1 MIYIK
6 LKIMY
11 SKKEEFLNTS
21 THFFGLILTIIGIP
35 FIFYFNN
42 DYTEYSLFSIILF
55 LFGLFCV
62 YLTSS
67 IYHYTTNKKL
77 KSIFQKLDHI
87 SIFYLILG
95 SYAPVCLITLL
106 NFSGITIFLIVLILA
121 IIGTVL
127 KVFFTGKAEKASL
140 LLYLVMGWL
149 VISDIGT
156 LFSLI
161 PIQAKIL
168 LTISGLSYTIGTLF
182 YRSNKEYA
190 HTIWHLFVLSGSI
203 THYFFVI
210 GYII

>member
-1 MIYIK
+1 
-6 LKIMY
+6 MY
-11 SKKEEFLNTS
+11 SKKEEFLNTL

-35 FIFYFNN
+35 FILYFNN
-42 DYTEYSLFSIILF
+42 NHTEYSLFSIILF
-55 LFGLFCV
+55 LFGLLSV
-62 YLTSS
+62 YLSS
-67 IYHYTTNKKL
+67 TIYHYTKNNKL
-77 KSIFQKLDHI
+77 KSVFRKIDHI

-95 SYAPVCLITLL
+95 SYAPVCLVTLL
-106 NFSGITIFLIVLILA
+106 DFSGITIFLIVFTLA
-121 IIGTVL
+121 IIGTIL
-127 KVFFTGKAEKASL
+127 KVFFTGKIEKASL

-149 VISDIGT
+149 IISDIST

-168 LTISGLSYTIGTLF
+168 VAISGLSYTIGTLF
-182 YRSNKEYA
+182 YRSNKKYA

>member
-1 MIYIK
+1 
-6 LKIMY
+6 MY
-11 SKKEEFLNTS
+11 SKKEEFLNTL

-35 FIFYFNN
+35 FMFYFNN

-62 YLTSS
+62 YLTST
-67 IYHYTTNKKL
+67 IYHYTTDNKL
-77 KSIFQKLDHI
+77 KSVFQKLDHI

-106 NFSGITIFLIVLILA
+106 DFSGINIFLIVFALA

-127 KVFFTGKAEKASL
+127 KVFYAGRIEKASL
-140 LLYLVMGWL
+140 LLYLIMGWL
-149 VISDIGT
+149 IVSDIGT

-168 LTISGLSYTIGTLF
+168 LAISGLSYTIGTLF
-182 YRSNKEYA
+182 YRSNKQYA
-190 HTIWHLFVLSGSI
+190 HTIWHLFVLIGST

>member
-1 MIYIK
+1 
-6 LKIMY
+6 MY
-11 SKKEEFLNTS
+11 SKKEEFLNTL
-21 THFFGLILTIIGIP
+21 THFFGLILTIVGIP
-35 FIFYFNN
+35 FMLHFNN

-62 YLTSS
+62 YLTSTL
-67 IYHYTTNKKL
+67 YHYTKDNKL
-77 KSIFQKLDHI
+77 KSVFQKLDHI

-106 NFSGITIFLIVLILA
+106 DFSGINIFLVVFILA
-121 IIGTVL
+121 IIGTIL
-127 KVFFTGKAEKASL
+127 KVFFTGKIEKASL

-149 VISDIGT
+149 IISDIGT

-161 PIQAKIL
+161 PVQAKIL
-168 LTISGLSYTIGTLF
+168 LAVSGLSYTIGTLF
-182 YRSNKEYA
+182 YRSNKQYA
-190 HTIWHLFVLSGSI
+190 HTIWHLFVLVGST

>member
-1 MIYIK
+1 
-6 LKIMY
+6 MY

-35 FIFYFNN
+35 FMLYFNN

>member
-1 MIYIK
+1 
-6 LKIMY
+6 MY
-11 SKKEEFLNTS
+11 SKKEEFLNTL
-21 THFFGLILTIIGIP
+21 THFFGLILTIVGIP
-35 FIFYFNN
+35 FMLHFNN

-62 YLTSS
+62 YLTSTL
-67 IYHYTTNKKL
+67 YHYTKDNKL
-77 KSIFQKLDHI
+77 KSVFQKLDHI

-106 NFSGITIFLIVLILA
+106 DFSGINIFLIVFILA
-121 IIGTVL
+121 IIGTIL
-127 KVFFTGKAEKASL
+127 KVFFTGKIEKASL

-149 VISDIGT
+149 IISDIGT

-161 PIQAKIL
+161 PVQAKIL
-168 LTISGLSYTIGTLF
+168 IAVSGLSYTIGTLF
-182 YRSNKEYA
+182 YRSNKQYA
-190 HTIWHLFVLSGSI
+190 HTIWHLFVLVGST

>member
-1 MIYIK
+1 
-6 LKIMY
+6 MY
-11 SKKEEFLNTS
+11 SKKEEFLNTL
-21 THFFGLILTIIGIP
+21 THFFGLILTIIGVP
-35 FIFYFNN
+35 FMFYFNN

-62 YLTSS
+62 YLTST
-67 IYHYTTNKKL
+67 IYHYTSNNKL
-77 KSIFQKLDHI
+77 KSVFQKLDHI

-106 NFSGITIFLIVLILA
+106 DFSGITIFLIVLILA

-127 KVFFTGKAEKASL
+127 KVFFTGKIEKTSL
-140 LLYLVMGWL
+140 LLYLLMGWL
-149 VISDIGT
+149 IISDINT

-168 LTISGLSYTIGTLF
+168 LAISGLSYTIGTLF
-182 YRSNKEYA
+182 YRSNKVYA

>member
-1 MIYIK
+1 MIILNTVFLALYFFFLVYSVFTLLQQYITTPQIIK
-6 LKIMY
+6 LK
-11 SKKEEFLNTS
+11 S
-21 THFFGLILTIIGIP
+21 
-35 FIFYFNN
+35 
-42 DYTEYSLFSIILF
+42 
-55 LFGLFCV
+55 V
-62 YLTSS
+62 
-67 IYHYTTNKKL
+67 
-77 KSIFQKLDHI
+77 FQKLDHI

-106 NFSGITIFLIVLILA
+106 DFSGINIFLIVFILA
-121 IIGTVL
+121 IIGTIL
-127 KVFFTGKAEKASL
+127 KVFFTGKIEKASL

-149 VISDIGT
+149 IISDIGT

-161 PIQAKIL
+161 PVQAKIL
-168 LTISGLSYTIGTLF
+168 LAISGFSYTIGTLF

>member
-1 MIYIK
+1 
-6 LKIMY
+6 MY
-11 SKKEEFLNTS
+11 SKKEEFLNTL

-35 FIFYFNN
+35 FMLYFNN
-42 DYTEYSLFSIILF
+42 NYNEYSLFSIILF

-62 YLTSS
+62 YLTST
-67 IYHYTTNKKL
+67 IYHYTTNNKL
-77 KSIFQKLDHI
+77 KSVFQKLDHI

-106 NFSGITIFLIVLILA
+106 DFSGITIFLIVFILA
-121 IIGTVL
+121 IIGTIL
-127 KVFFTGKAEKASL
+127 KVFFTGKIEKASL

-149 VISDIGT
+149 IISDIGT

-161 PIQAKIL
+161 PVQAKIL
-168 LTISGLSYTIGTLF
+168 LAISGLSYTIGILF
-182 YRSNKEYA
+182 YRSNKEYT

>member
-1 MIYIK
+1 
-6 LKIMY
+6 MY
-11 SKKEEFLNTS
+11 SKKEEFLNTL

-35 FIFYFNN
+35 FILYFNN
-42 DYTEYSLFSIILF
+42 DHTEYSLFSIILF
-55 LFGLFCV
+55 LFGLFSV
-62 YLTSS
+62 YLSS
-67 IYHYTTNKKL
+67 TIYHYTKNNKL
-77 KSIFQKLDHI
+77 KSIFRKIDHI

-95 SYAPVCLITLL
+95 SYAPVCLVTLL
-106 NFSGITIFLIVLILA
+106 DFSGITIFLIVFILA
-121 IIGTVL
+121 ITGTIL
-127 KVFFTGKAEKASL
+127 KVFFTGKIEKASL

-149 VISDIGT
+149 IISDIST

-168 LTISGLSYTIGTLF
+168 LAISGLSYTIGTLF
-182 YRSNKEYA
+182 YRSNKKYT

>member
-1 MIYIK
+1 
-6 LKIMY
+6 MY
-11 SKKEEFLNTS
+11 SKKEEFLNTL
-21 THFFGLILTIIGIP
+21 THFFGLILTIVGIP
-35 FIFYFNN
+35 FMLHFNN

-62 YLTSS
+62 YLTSTL
-67 IYHYTTNKKL
+67 YHYTKDNKL
-77 KSIFQKLDHI
+77 KSVFQKLDHI

-106 NFSGITIFLIVLILA
+106 DFSGINIFLIVFILA
-121 IIGTVL
+121 IIGTIL
-127 KVFFTGKAEKASL
+127 KVFFTGKIEKASL

-149 VISDIGT
+149 IISDIGT

-161 PIQAKIL
+161 PFQAKIL
-168 LTISGLSYTIGTLF
+168 LAISGLSYTIGTLF
-182 YRSNKEYA
+182 YRSNKQYA
-190 HTIWHLFVLSGSI
+190 HTIWHLFVLIGST

>member
-1 MIYIK
+1 M
-6 LKIMY
+6 
-11 SKKEEFLNTS
+11 

-35 FIFYFNN
+35 FMLYFNN
-42 DYTEYSLFSIILF
+42 DHTEYNLFSIILF

-62 YLTSS
+62 YLTST

-77 KSIFQKLDHI
+77 KSVFQKLDHI

-106 NFSGITIFLIVLILA
+106 DFSGITIFLIVSKLA

-127 KVFFTGKAEKASL
+127 KVFFTGKFEKASL
-140 LLYLVMGWL
+140 LLYLIMGWL
-149 VISDIGT
+149 IISDIGT

-161 PIQAKIL
+161 PIQAKFL
-168 LTISGLSYTIGTLF
+168 LAISGLSYTIGTLF
-182 YRSNKEYA
+182 YRSNKQYA
-190 HTIWHLFVLSGSI
+190 HTIWHLFVLLGST

-210 GYII
+210 KYII

>member
-1 MIYIK
+1 
-6 LKIMY
+6 MY
-11 SKKEEFLNTS
+11 SKKEEFLNTL

-35 FIFYFNN
+35 FILYFNN
-42 DYTEYSLFSIILF
+42 NYTKYSLFSIILF

-62 YLTSS
+62 YLTST
-67 IYHYTTNKKL
+67 IYHYTTNNKL
-77 KSIFQKLDHI
+77 KSVFQKLDHI

-106 NFSGITIFLIVLILA
+106 DFSGITIFLIVFILA
-121 IIGTVL
+121 IIGTIL
-127 KVFFTGKAEKASL
+127 KVFFTGKIEKASL

-149 VISDIGT
+149 IISDIDT

-161 PIQAKIL
+161 PLQAKIL
-168 LTISGLSYTIGTLF
+168 LAISGLSYTIGTLF
-182 YRSNKEYA
+182 YRSNKEYD

-203 THYFFVI
+203 AHYFFVI

>member
-1 MIYIK
+1 
-6 LKIMY
+6 MY
-11 SKKEEFLNTS
+11 SKKEEFLNTL
-21 THFFGLILTIIGIP
+21 THFFGLILTIIGVP

-62 YLTSS
+62 YLTST
-67 IYHYTTNKKL
+67 IYHYTTNNNL
-77 KSIFQKLDHI
+77 KSVFQKLDHI

-106 NFSGITIFLIVLILA
+106 DFSGITIFLIVLILA

-127 KVFFTGKAEKASL
+127 KVFFTGKIEKTSL
-140 LLYLVMGWL
+140 LLYLLMGWL
-149 VISDIGT
+149 IISDINT

-168 LTISGLSYTIGTLF
+168 LAISGLSYTIGTLF
-182 YRSNKEYA
+182 YRSNKVYA

>member
-1 MIYIK
+1 
-6 LKIMY
+6 MY
-11 SKKEEFLNTS
+11 SKKEEFLNTL
-21 THFFGLILTIIGIP
+21 THFFGLILTIVGIP
-35 FIFYFNN
+35 FMLHFNN

-62 YLTSS
+62 YLTSTL
-67 IYHYTTNKKL
+67 YHYTKDNKL
-77 KSIFQKLDHI
+77 KSVFQKLDHI

-106 NFSGITIFLIVLILA
+106 DFSGINIFLIVFILA
-121 IIGTVL
+121 IIGTIL
-127 KVFFTGKAEKASL
+127 KVFFTGKIEKASL

-149 VISDIGT
+149 IISDIGT

-161 PIQAKIL
+161 PVQAKIL
-168 LTISGLSYTIGTLF
+168 LAVSGLSYTIGTLF
-182 YRSNKEYA
+182 YRSNKQYA
-190 HTIWHLFVLSGSI
+190 HTIWHLFVLVGST